1 MATNPNRGMFGDDKP
16 VQRNKES
23 SVRPGDKPNRSP
35 GEDNAAKSRPSLVSD
50 MGKSQSKDIERISKG
65 MDTTPRRGIAS
76 QQNAAGRAI
85 LRTAGRAN
93 YGAAAFETGYAL
105 GRAIDEETGAGK
117 KMVEGSQVL
126 KEVSRKLSDSDKV
139 SLSKD
144 AKERIAEIESDK
156 ALREVDK
163 EKEASKYGKGDTK
176 EYAKGGMVVA
186 NCGAS
191 MKPQQGR
198 K

>member
-1 MATNPNRGMFGDDKP
+1 MATNPNRGMYGEDKP

-35 GEDNAAKSRPSLVSD
+35 GLDNAARSTPSLISD
-50 MGKSQSKDIERISKG
+50 MGKSDEADTARIRKAATEGRGTGTSTDRAAER
-65 MDTTPRRGIAS
+65 AS
-76 QQNAAGRAI
+76 SRKLGRAGRASV
-85 LRTAGRAN
+85 
-93 YGAAAFETGYAL
+93 AFEAGYGL
-105 GRAIDEETGAGK
+105 GRMFDEETGAGK

-144 AKERIAEIESDK
+144 AKERLVEIENDK
-156 ALREVDK
+156 AMREVDK

>member
-1 MATNPNRGMFGDDKP
+1 MATNPNRGMYGDDRP

-23 SVRPGDKPNRSP
+23 STRPGDHPNRSP
-35 GEDNAAKSRPSLVSD
+35 GLDNAARSKPSLISD
-50 MGKSQSKDIERISKG
+50 MGRSVEADAARIRRAATEGRGTGTSTDRAAER
-65 MDTTPRRGIAS
+65 AS
-76 QQNAAGRAI
+76 SRNLGRAGRASVAFEAGYAAGRM
-85 LRTAGRAN
+85 L
-93 YGAAAFETGYAL
+93 
-105 GRAIDEETGAGK
+105 DEETGAGK
-117 KMVEGSQVL
+117 KTVDNSQVL
-126 KEVSRKLSDSDKV
+126 KAVARKLSDSDKV

-144 AKERIAEIESDK
+144 AKERIAEIENDK
-156 ALREVDK
+156 AMREVDK

-191 MKPQQGR
+191 MKPQQSR